1 MGFSSFGM
9 INFLYRL
16 WRSKKFRKFVLGFGF
31 LAFVLCTIISNTT
44 FAAQSDAEYT
54 TDTTIAILESYQRN
68 VDLFVR
74 SFNATYGINDTFTSR
89 WNSIFNLISY
99 SGVSRFVY
107 LRHYSIDNDN
117 LNVLFYTKES
127 GNISSQVTTNWLPD
141 GPSATYLQIPTT
153 GYNVS
158 FRFNANISLIAP
170 NNGPTGNV
178 GSVTATDFIPSVLM
192 YRMPSEIVDCMNKAG
207 YGYEGPIVNIQQ
219 QIDDMKETL
228 ADIKGDIEKT
238 ERTEEEQEEQ
248 ETQMQEMSNTIN
260 DLVDTNESSSLISG
274 FGDYFSQLQN
284 TLTYNPNLNDR
295 ITLVL
300 PFVNKNVYLD
310 SSMLEYYVGS
320 ISFGPFGTFKDF
332 VQIIWFFIFGGLIFQ
347 LIWRIV
353 QYFSTGEFLNDE
365 GYKTFRSILN
375 ANIQGITPLM
385 L

>member
-16 WRSKKFRKFVLGFGF
+16 WRSKKFRKFVIGFGF
-31 LAFVLCTIISNTT
+31 LTFVLYTIIGNTNIVYG
-44 FAAQSDAEYT
+44 AQEDSQYT

-68 VDLFVR
+68 VDIFVR
-74 SFNATYGINDTFTSR
+74 SFNKYYGKNDTYTASF
-89 WNSIFNLISY
+89 NNIFNYLNVGSDAKYI
-99 SGVSRFVY
+99 Y
-107 LRHYSIDNDN
+107 LRHYSIGNDN
-117 LNVLFYTKES
+117 LNILIYNRS
-127 GNISSQVTTNWLPD
+127 GVDTNAVSTNFRIENGNDYFLV
-141 GPSATYLQIPTT
+141 PST

-158 FRFNANISLIAP
+158 FTRNLNINVNSLVIS
-170 NNGPTGNV
+170 GVQNV
-178 GSVTATDFIPSVLM
+178 EITDFIPTILI
-192 YRMPSEIVDCMNKAG
+192 YRMPSEIVNCMEKAG
-207 YGYEGPIVNIQQ
+207 YTYGGPIVDIQQ
-219 QIDDMKETL
+219 QISDMKQTME
-228 ADIKGDIEKT
+228 DIKGDIEKT

-248 ETQMQEMSNTIN
+248 ETQMQEMSDTIN

-284 TLTYNPNLNDR
+284 TLTYSDNIDDT
-295 ITLVL
+295 ITLTL
-300 PFVNKNVYLD
+300 PFVNKNIRL
-310 SSMLEYYVGS
+310 SSGMLSYYVGS

-332 VQIIWFFIFGGLIFQ
+332 VQLIWFFVFGGLIFQ

>member
-1 MGFSSFGM
+1 MNINLTNWSVGSFG
-9 INFLYRL
+9 
-16 WRSKKFRKFVLGFGF
+16 S
-31 LAFVLCTIISNTT
+31 
-44 FAAQSDAEYT
+44 
-54 TDTTIAILESYQRN
+54 
-68 VDLFVR
+68 
-74 SFNATYGINDTFTSR
+74 
-89 WNSIFNLISY
+89 
-99 SGVSRFVY
+99 VSV
-107 LRHYSIDNDN
+107 N
-117 LNVLFYTKES
+117 
-127 GNISSQVTTNWLPD
+127 
-141 GPSATYLQIPTT
+141 
-153 GYNVS
+153 
-158 FRFNANISLIAP
+158 
-170 NNGPTGNV
+170 
-178 GSVTATDFIPSVLM
+178 DFIPSVLM
-192 YRMPSEIVDCMNKAG
+192 FRMPSEIVECMQLAG
-207 YGYEGPIVNIQQ
+207 FGYEGPIVDIQH
-219 QIDDMKETL
+219 QISDMKETL
-228 ADIKGDIEKT
+228 EDIKGDIEKT

-248 ETQMQEMSNTIN
+248 ETQMQEMSDIIN
-260 DLVDTNESSSLISG
+260 DLVDTSESSSLISG

-300 PFVNKNVYLD
+300 PFVNKNIYLD